1 MAQHGGVMVKDRN
14 GEEVALE
21 WLQRQRR
28 PSQERVR
35 G

>member
-1 MAQHGGVMVKDRN
+1 MAQHGGVMVKDLN
-14 GEEVALE
+14 GEEGALE
-21 WLQRQRR
+21 WLQRRRR